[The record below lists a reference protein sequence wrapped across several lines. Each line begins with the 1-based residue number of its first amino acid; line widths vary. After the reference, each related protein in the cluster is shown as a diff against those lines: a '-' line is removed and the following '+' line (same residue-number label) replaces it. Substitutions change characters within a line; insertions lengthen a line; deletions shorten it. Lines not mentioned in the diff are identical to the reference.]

1 MVLLTNTNVMVQPSK
16 SLGLG
21 PLRNLTSINATKT
34 NANENALFGSVF
46 YATNFYLMLLCMGL
60 CIKYVRKIFR
70 KSNIFYQESKKY

>member
-1 MVLLTNTNVMVQPSK
+1 MVLLTHTNVMVPTSK

-34 NANENALFGSVF
+34 NANENAL
-46 YATNFYLMLLCMGL
+46 NFYLMLLCMGL

>member
-1 MVLLTNTNVMVQPSK
+1 MVLLTHTNVMVRPSK

-34 NANENALFGSVF
+34 NAKENAL
-46 YATNFYLMLLCMGL
+46 NFYLMLLCMGL